1 MLEKYNL
8 LECEETMERM
18 KKKERKSSVEIYTR
32 VYTYIYKTRVKYF
45 IISGRKDALYKILQN
60 VAIYTQHDTL
70 TMRAR
75 ARARFLSYVHT
86 SAIFQ
91 TRVRSLE
98 SSARGIDREAKT

>member
-8 LECEETMERM
+8 LECGETMERM
-18 KKKERKSSVEIYTR
+18 KKKERKSSIEIYTR
-32 VYTYIYKTRVKYF
+32 AYTYIYKTRVKYF

-70 TMRAR
+70 TTR